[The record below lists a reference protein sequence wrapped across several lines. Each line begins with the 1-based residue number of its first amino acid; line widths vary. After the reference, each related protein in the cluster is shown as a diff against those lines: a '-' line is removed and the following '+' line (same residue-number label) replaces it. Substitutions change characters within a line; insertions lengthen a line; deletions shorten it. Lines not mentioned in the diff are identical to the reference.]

1 MSSLRSVLRAAGYAA
16 LVVLLAACAF
26 WAGTLVNEAVATGPA
41 LAHAANGS
49 PVIEH
54 RANQI
59 GDTTVGEVVV
69 NDQVVIRMRT
79 DAGGFTAPER
89 AMIIAERIRDWTA
102 GPFSPYDL
110 ALREG
115 AYGAAELRAH
125 GRLIVTVNP
134 QEAEALSSTAMGLA
148 RAWHD
153 NMMLAM
159 GVARQDIPEVAAT
172 AGAPGE
178 APGAGAAGEEGAQE
192 AVAADWPPPEEYDDK
207 IVPIVSVLEGVKVGA
222 ARVNGPKSKLGQVAA
237 CAQLETKF
245 QDFLEIDVYV
255 PITTNKPGPG
265 GLDRVQQVGVTG
277 LGDIEL

>member
-1 MSSLRSVLRAAGYAA
+1 MSSLRSVLRASGYAA
-16 LVVLLAACAF
+16 LVLVLAACAF
-26 WAGTLVNEAVATGPA
+26 WAGTLVNETVATGPA
-41 LAHAANGS
+41 IAHAANGS

-54 RANQI
+54 RANEI
-59 GDTTVGEVVV
+59 GGTTVGEVLV

-79 DAGGFTAPER
+79 KAGGFTAPER

-110 ALREG
+110 AIREG
-115 AYGAAELRAH
+115 AHGAAELRAH
-125 GRLIVTVNP
+125 GKLIFTVNP
-134 QEAEALSSTAMGLA
+134 QEAEALGSTAMGLA

-153 NMMLAM
+153 NIMMAL
-159 GVARQDIPEVAAT
+159 GVARSDIPAPAT
-172 AGAPGE
+172 
-178 APGAGAAGEEGAQE
+178 GAAE
-192 AVAADWPPPEEYDDK
+192 AAGTQAAGGDVGGVQATTQWQPPEPYDSK

-222 ARVNGPKSKLGQVAA
+222 ARVNGPESKVDQVAA

-255 PITTNKPGPG
+255 PITTNEPGPG
-265 GLDRVQQVGVTG
+265 GLNRVQQVGVTG